1 MTTRVSTRVTT
12 AVLRGLQRLGVDPDE
27 LCRDIGADP
36 EVLRAADSRVSVVV
50 LARLWLSAERMLRD
64 PMIGLHTAEAIG
76 PSGLFHYLTMTQ
88 STVGRGIASL
98 ISSTRL
104 ASDNLVMTLDR
115 APATTVIGIHF
126 SFRSGPGVAQSAE
139 YVCGLLASHLYLTTG
154 GRLVPDRVDFTHRA
168 RGPEAEYRR
177 IMRSQVRF
185 ERADTRLEIPTAAL
199 DWPLRTDNPEV
210 ARFLSDQAQRDL
222 AALDQGDLAARVGAY
237 LRRMF
242 TEAGDDSLECAA
254 ASLGMSPRTLQRRL
268 RDEGTSFRKVHDNA
282 RREIASDFLADPSL
296 SISEVADRLG
306 FADVSAFDT
315 AFKRWTKR
323 TPRAYRRKI
332 LAVDSPTSDRASAGK
347 HRH

>member
-12 AVLRGLQRLGVDPDE
+12 AMLRGLQRLGADPDE

-36 EVLRAADSRVSVVV
+36 EALRAADSRVSVAV

-76 PSGLFHYLTMTQ
+76 PTGLFHYLTMTQ

-115 APATTVIGIHF
+115 APATTVIGVHF

-185 ERADTRLEIPTAAL
+185 DASKGPTRGWRSPRRRSTGRSAPTTRKSPVFSPTRRNGT
-199 DWPLRTDNPEV
+199 WPRSTRGIWRPGSG
-210 ARFLSDQAQRDL
+210 RMRRGQPRDEPQNS
-222 AALDQGDLAARVGAY
+222 ATKAAR
-237 LRRMF
+237 R
-242 TEAGDDSLECAA
+242 GDELPES
-254 ASLGMSPRTLQRRL
+254 SRQRP
-268 RDEGTSFRKVHDNA
+268 A
-282 RREIASDFLADPSL
+282 
-296 SISEVADRLG
+296 
-306 FADVSAFDT
+306 
-315 AFKRWTKR
+315 
-323 TPRAYRRKI
+323 
-332 LAVDSPTSDRASAGK
+332 
-347 HRH
+347 